1 MFHVIQAGYRYRCN
15 QTRVLLKFKT
25 ETVSQR
31 RTTALARAPPSPAMA
46 LRDESDDDDDDE
58 SDGAFDDALTSP
70 VMATVNGS
78 RKDGTMKMNKSKNA
92 RARPSTTSTTTTTTT
107 TVSGVGGLDLDVD
120 DGFNF
125 SEALKKRKV
134 DVKSPRQGASGGAR
148 KRGGVSA
155 AAASGRR
162 DSNHEKENKENKKG
176 SIAWLLEEQAHDAQA
191 AKLAQVVMERRKA
204 DDAILRAQRE
214 RENEEMKREIAREE
228 EEAMRAIEREHN
240 SEEIGETIVVCES
253 KCTLTA
259 DAFVNARS
267 PEVLETQ
274 VTFDAVD
281 DFTDF
286 TERTGKEPGSCHFGY
301 DQFNEDVKVVMLLE
315 GFMPLMWL
323 KRRANGERNVVLKS
337 DLTWLWS
344 MVRNFA
350 SRDVGC
356 AARDAILVA
365 LGFDAKLGSL
375 YDGELSRFDYTRK
388 KFRERYD
395 APAWSPSA
403 TEACE
408 ALESLGAQIT
418 SDQATQSSK
427 PVGTNLKTFR
437 LRPDFFIMLQVIT
450 AYCDNAFVRAA
461 EFDRSADACAK
472 LLQLYASI
480 VIDPRTRA
488 LDVVVEQAA
497 ASLLACISDAQ
508 WSAFKANAVK
518 RLTELTG
525 EDEYAIKLRITQW
538 LPCTT
543 HRERDMRDALAAAAI
558 VSLQHKIPRAD
569 GKKTEPVKLTAKL
582 ASDISRDD
590 AQSILNRRRDAA
602 EQIADARLDS
612 KLEAPDVWRLV
623 YVMDLVDIVLNGG
636 IVIEGEDLFP
646 EGGLERFMQF
656 LSTKLPRTF
665 RPSLSALK
673 TKLWAVKTRYERIGD
688 VTRAAIQAAKDAV
701 YHV

>member
-1 MFHVIQAGYRYRCN
+1 
-15 QTRVLLKFKT
+15 
-25 ETVSQR
+25 
-31 RTTALARAPPSPAMA
+31 MA

-78 RKDGTMKMNKSKNA
+78 RKDGTMKIKKSKNA
-92 RARPSTTSTTTTTTT
+92 RARPSTTSTTT
-107 TVSGVGGLDLDVD
+107 VSGVDGLDLGMD

-148 KRGGVSA
+148 KRGGASA
-155 AAASGRR
+155 ASASGRR
-162 DSNHEKENKENKKG
+162 DSNPEKENKKG
-176 SIAWLLEEQAHDAQA
+176 SIAWLLEEQAQDAKA

-228 EEAMRAIEREHN
+228 EEALRAIEREQN
-240 SEEIGETIVVCES
+240 SEEIGEMIVVCES

-259 DAFVNARS
+259 DAFVDAS
-267 PEVLETQ
+267 TPEVLETQ

-301 DQFNEDVKVVMLLE
+301 DQFNEDVRVVMLLE
-315 GFMPLMWL
+315 GFMPMMWL

-337 DLTWLWS
+337 ELTWLWS

-388 KFRERYD
+388 KVRERYD

-408 ALESLGAQIT
+408 ALESLGAQII
-418 SDQATQSSK
+418 DQATQSSK
-427 PVGTNLKTFR
+427 PESAGTNPKTFR
-437 LRPDFFIMLQVIT
+437 LRPEFFILLQVIT

-461 EFDRSADACAK
+461 VFDRSADACAK
-472 LLQLYASI
+472 LLQIYASI
-480 VIDPRTRA
+480 AIDPRTRA

-508 WSAFKANAVK
+508 WPAFKANAVK

-569 GKKTEPVKLTAKL
+569 GKKTKPVKLTAKL

-701 YHV
+701 YQV

>member
-1 MFHVIQAGYRYRCN
+1 
-15 QTRVLLKFKT
+15 
-25 ETVSQR
+25 
-31 RTTALARAPPSPAMA
+31 MA

-78 RKDGTMKMNKSKNA
+78 RKDGTMKIKKSKNA
-92 RARPSTTSTTTTTTT
+92 RARPSTTSTTT
-107 TVSGVGGLDLDVD
+107 VSGVDGLDLGMD

-148 KRGGVSA
+148 KRGGASA
-155 AAASGRR
+155 ASASGRR
-162 DSNHEKENKENKKG
+162 DSNPEKENKKG
-176 SIAWLLEEQAHDAQA
+176 SIAWLLEEQAHDAKA

-228 EEAMRAIEREHN
+228 EEALRAIEREQN
-240 SEEIGETIVVCES
+240 SEEIGEMIVVCES

-259 DAFVNARS
+259 DAFVDAS
-267 PEVLETQ
+267 TPEVLETQ

-301 DQFNEDVKVVMLLE
+301 DQFNEDVRVVMLLE
-315 GFMPLMWL
+315 GFMPMMWL

-337 DLTWLWS
+337 ELTWLWS
-344 MVRNFA
+344 MVRNCA

-388 KFRERYD
+388 KVRERYD

-408 ALESLGAQIT
+408 ALESLGAQII
-418 SDQATQSSK
+418 DQATQSSK
-427 PVGTNLKTFR
+427 PESAGTNPKTFR
-437 LRPDFFIMLQVIT
+437 LRPEFFILLQVIT

-461 EFDRSADACAK
+461 VFDRSADACAK
-472 LLQLYASI
+472 LLQIYASI
-480 VIDPRTRA
+480 AIDPRTRA

-508 WSAFKANAVK
+508 WPAFKANAVK

-569 GKKTEPVKLTAKL
+569 GKKTKAVKLTAKL

-701 YHV
+701 YQV

>member
-1 MFHVIQAGYRYRCN
+1 
-15 QTRVLLKFKT
+15 
-25 ETVSQR
+25 
-31 RTTALARAPPSPAMA
+31 MA

-70 VMATVNGS
+70 VTATVNGS
-78 RKDGTMKMNKSKNA
+78 RKDGTMKIKKSKNA
-92 RARPSTTSTTTTTTT
+92 RARPSTTSTTT
-107 TVSGVGGLDLDVD
+107 VSGVGGLDLGMD

-148 KRGGVSA
+148 KRGGASA
-155 AAASGRR
+155 ASASGRR
-162 DSNHEKENKENKKG
+162 DSNPEKENKKG
-176 SIAWLLEEQAHDAQA
+176 SIAWLLEEQAQDAKA

-228 EEAMRAIEREHN
+228 EEALRAIEREQN
-240 SEEIGETIVVCES
+240 SEEIGEMIVVCES

-259 DAFVNARS
+259 DAFVDAS
-267 PEVLETQ
+267 TPEVLETQ

-301 DQFNEDVKVVMLLE
+301 DQFNEDVRVVMLLE
-315 GFMPLMWL
+315 GFMPMMWL

-337 DLTWLWS
+337 ELTWLWS

-388 KFRERYD
+388 KVRERYD

-408 ALESLGAQIT
+408 ALESLGAQII
-418 SDQATQSSK
+418 DQATQSSK
-427 PVGTNLKTFR
+427 PESAGTNPKTFR
-437 LRPDFFIMLQVIT
+437 LRPEFFILLQVIT

-461 EFDRSADACAK
+461 VFDRSADACAK
-472 LLQLYASI
+472 LLQIYASI
-480 VIDPRTRA
+480 AIDPRTRA

-508 WSAFKANAVK
+508 WPAFKANAVK

-569 GKKTEPVKLTAKL
+569 GKKTKPVKLTAKL

-701 YHV
+701 YQV

>member
-1 MFHVIQAGYRYRCN
+1 
-15 QTRVLLKFKT
+15 
-25 ETVSQR
+25 
-31 RTTALARAPPSPAMA
+31 MA

-78 RKDGTMKMNKSKNA
+78 RKDGTMKIKKSKNA
-92 RARPSTTSTTTTTTT
+92 RARPSTTSTTT
-107 TVSGVGGLDLDVD
+107 VSGVGGLDLGMD

-148 KRGGVSA
+148 KRGGTSA
-155 AAASGRR
+155 ASASGRR
-162 DSNHEKENKENKKG
+162 DSNPEKENKKG
-176 SIAWLLEEQAHDAQA
+176 SIAWLLEEQAQDAKA

-228 EEAMRAIEREHN
+228 EEALRAIEREQN
-240 SEEIGETIVVCES
+240 SEEIGEMIVVCES

-259 DAFVNARS
+259 DAFVDAS
-267 PEVLETQ
+267 TPEVLETQ

-301 DQFNEDVKVVMLLE
+301 DQFNEDVRVVMLLE
-315 GFMPLMWL
+315 GFMPMMWL

-337 DLTWLWS
+337 ELTWLWS

-388 KFRERYD
+388 KVRERYD

-408 ALESLGAQIT
+408 ALESLGAQII
-418 SDQATQSSK
+418 DQATQSSK
-427 PVGTNLKTFR
+427 PESAGTNPKTFR
-437 LRPDFFIMLQVIT
+437 LRPEFFILLQVIT

-461 EFDRSADACAK
+461 VFDRSADACAK
-472 LLQLYASI
+472 LLQIYASI
-480 VIDPRTRA
+480 AIDPRTRA

-508 WSAFKANAVK
+508 WPAFKANAVK

-569 GKKTEPVKLTAKL
+569 GKKTKPVKLTAKL

-701 YHV
+701 YQV

>member
-1 MFHVIQAGYRYRCN
+1 
-15 QTRVLLKFKT
+15 
-25 ETVSQR
+25 
-31 RTTALARAPPSPAMA
+31 
-46 LRDESDDDDDDE
+46 
-58 SDGAFDDALTSP
+58 
-70 VMATVNGS
+70 
-78 RKDGTMKMNKSKNA
+78 
-92 RARPSTTSTTTTTTT
+92 
-107 TVSGVGGLDLDVD
+107 
-120 DGFNF
+120 
-125 SEALKKRKV
+125 
-134 DVKSPRQGASGGAR
+134 
-148 KRGGVSA
+148 
-155 AAASGRR
+155 
-162 DSNHEKENKENKKG
+162 
-176 SIAWLLEEQAHDAQA
+176 
-191 AKLAQVVMERRKA
+191 
-204 DDAILRAQRE
+204 
-214 RENEEMKREIAREE
+214 
-228 EEAMRAIEREHN
+228 
-240 SEEIGETIVVCES
+240 
-253 KCTLTA
+253 
-259 DAFVNARS
+259 
-267 PEVLETQ
+267 
-274 VTFDAVD
+274 
-281 DFTDF
+281 
-286 TERTGKEPGSCHFGY
+286 
-301 DQFNEDVKVVMLLE
+301 
-315 GFMPLMWL
+315 MPMMWL

-337 DLTWLWS
+337 ELTWLWS
-344 MVRNFA
+344 MVRNCA

-388 KFRERYD
+388 KVRERYD

-408 ALESLGAQIT
+408 ALESLGAQII
-418 SDQATQSSK
+418 DQATQSSK
-427 PVGTNLKTFR
+427 PESAGTNPKTFR
-437 LRPDFFIMLQVIT
+437 LRPEFFILLQVIT

-461 EFDRSADACAK
+461 VFDRSADACAK
-472 LLQLYASI
+472 LLQIYASI
-480 VIDPRTRA
+480 AIDPRTRA

-508 WSAFKANAVK
+508 WPAFKANAVK

-569 GKKTEPVKLTAKL
+569 GKKTKAVKLTAKL

-636 IVIEGEDLFP
+636 VVIEGEDLFP

-673 TKLWAVKTRYERIGD
+673 TKIWAVKTRYERIGD

-701 YHV
+701 YQV

>member
-1 MFHVIQAGYRYRCN
+1 
-15 QTRVLLKFKT
+15 
-25 ETVSQR
+25 
-31 RTTALARAPPSPAMA
+31 MA

-78 RKDGTMKMNKSKNA
+78 RKDGTMKIKKSKNA
-92 RARPSTTSTTTTTTT
+92 RARPSTTSTTT
-107 TVSGVGGLDLDVD
+107 VSGVGGLDLGMD

-148 KRGGVSA
+148 KRGGASA
-155 AAASGRR
+155 ASASGRR
-162 DSNHEKENKENKKG
+162 DSNPEKENKKG
-176 SIAWLLEEQAHDAQA
+176 SIAWLLEEQAQDAKA

-228 EEAMRAIEREHN
+228 EEALRAIEREQN
-240 SEEIGETIVVCES
+240 SEEIGEMIVVCES

-259 DAFVNARS
+259 DAFVDAS
-267 PEVLETQ
+267 TPEVLETQ

-301 DQFNEDVKVVMLLE
+301 DQFNEDVRVVMLLE
-315 GFMPLMWL
+315 GFMPMMWL

-337 DLTWLWS
+337 ELTWLWS

-388 KFRERYD
+388 KVRERYD

-408 ALESLGAQIT
+408 ALESLGAQII
-418 SDQATQSSK
+418 DQATQSSK
-427 PVGTNLKTFR
+427 PESAGTNPKTFR
-437 LRPDFFIMLQVIT
+437 LRPEFFILLQVIT

-461 EFDRSADACAK
+461 VFDRSADACAK
-472 LLQLYASI
+472 LLQIYASI
-480 VIDPRTRA
+480 AIDPRTRA

-508 WSAFKANAVK
+508 WPAFKANAVK

-569 GKKTEPVKLTAKL
+569 GKKTKPVKLTAKL

-701 YHV
+701 YQV

>member
-1 MFHVIQAGYRYRCN
+1 
-15 QTRVLLKFKT
+15 
-25 ETVSQR
+25 
-31 RTTALARAPPSPAMA
+31 MA

-58 SDGAFDDALTSP
+58 RDGAFDDALTSP

-78 RKDGTMKMNKSKNA
+78 RKDGTMKIKKSKNA
-92 RARPSTTSTTTTTTT
+92 RARPSTTSTTT
-107 TVSGVGGLDLDVD
+107 VSGVDGLDLGMD

-134 DVKSPRQGASGGAR
+134 DVKSPRQGARGGAR
-148 KRGGVSA
+148 KRGGASA
-155 AAASGRR
+155 ASASGRR
-162 DSNHEKENKENKKG
+162 DSNPEKENKKG
-176 SIAWLLEEQAHDAQA
+176 SIAWLLEEQAQDAKA

-228 EEAMRAIEREHN
+228 EEALRAIEREQN
-240 SEEIGETIVVCES
+240 SEEIGERIVVCES

-259 DAFVNARS
+259 DAFVDAS
-267 PEVLETQ
+267 TPEVLETQ

-301 DQFNEDVKVVMLLE
+301 DQFNEDVRVVMLLE
-315 GFMPLMWL
+315 GFMPMMWL

-337 DLTWLWS
+337 ELTWLWS
-344 MVRNFA
+344 MVRNCA

-388 KFRERYD
+388 KVRERYD

-408 ALESLGAQIT
+408 ALESLGAQII
-418 SDQATQSSK
+418 DQATQSSK
-427 PVGTNLKTFR
+427 PESAGTNPKTFR
-437 LRPDFFIMLQVIT
+437 LRPEFFILLQVIT

-461 EFDRSADACAK
+461 VFDRSADVCAK
-472 LLQLYASI
+472 LLQIYASI
-480 VIDPRTRA
+480 AIDPRTRA

-508 WSAFKANAVK
+508 WPAFKANAVK

-569 GKKTEPVKLTAKL
+569 GKKTKAVKLTAKL

-665 RPSLSALK
+665 RPSLSVLK

-701 YHV
+701 YQV